1 MTAMHE
7 PRLKHLVLKLRA
19 ARVPVKK
26 IVDQTGV
33 PRSTV
38 YEWLLQNPDAKREE
52 PTATH
57 KDMSLKR
64 RALELRAEGTPVKAI
79 AQEINAP
86 VQTVYFWTRQARI
99 RSMSLLEK
107 VKNDARTLSETV
119 DQYDDAAMTKA
130 LKDLARRVES
140 ALKGLAM

>member
-1 MTAMHE
+1 M
-7 PRLKHLVLKLRA
+7 
-19 ARVPVKK
+19 
-26 IVDQTGV
+26 
-33 PRSTV
+33 
-38 YEWLLQNPDAKREE
+38 
-52 PTATH
+52 ATH

-64 RALELRAEGTPVKAI
+64 RALELRAEGVPVKDI